1 MPMMQVAVQTPSPMP
16 PDLPFDPNAALQA
29 VVPLIGIVAL
39 ALAVAFMVR
48 WFLRSPIGEA
58 MAEGMRERRHRRHGW
73 RGFGMEWT
81 DDPGESEPGR
91 VATLEQEV
99 TRLRGELSELAER
112 LDFAERMLAE
122 RREPGLRAG
131 Q

>member
-16 PDLPFDPNAALQA
+16 PDLPFDPNAAFQA
-29 VVPLIGIVAL
+29 AVPLIGIVAL

-58 MAEGMRERRHRRHGW
+58 MAEGMRERRHRRHGR
-73 RGFGMEWT
+73 RGFGMEWI
-81 DDPGESEPGR
+81 DDPGEGAPGR
-91 VATLEQEV
+91 VAALEQEV